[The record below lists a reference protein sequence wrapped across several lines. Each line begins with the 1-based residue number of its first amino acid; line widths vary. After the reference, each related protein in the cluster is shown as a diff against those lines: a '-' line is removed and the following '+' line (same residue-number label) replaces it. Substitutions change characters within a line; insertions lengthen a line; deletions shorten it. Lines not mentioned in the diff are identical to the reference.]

1 MPADSGSSLMSTF
14 FMIALMVAAF
24 YFLIIRPTKRRTDQ
38 QKQMVKSLTPG
49 ARIMTT
55 SGVFGTIRHLGDSQ
69 AVIEIAPE
77 VEMTITKTA
86 ILREV
91 TSSEEEFEY
100 DDEDSSAN
108 GDPEETTHG
117 VQEGSVEG
125 SSQE

>member
-100 DDEDSSAN
+100 DDEDSSAT